1 MKPYV
6 AHVTMDILFDAD
18 GDPSEEFI
26 ERYREIVDIV
36 MDNHGMI
43 EYEEDYE

>member
-1 MKPYV
+1 MRPYV
-6 AHVTMDILFDAD
+6 AHITINMPFDAD
-18 GDPSEEFI
+18 GDPGEEFI